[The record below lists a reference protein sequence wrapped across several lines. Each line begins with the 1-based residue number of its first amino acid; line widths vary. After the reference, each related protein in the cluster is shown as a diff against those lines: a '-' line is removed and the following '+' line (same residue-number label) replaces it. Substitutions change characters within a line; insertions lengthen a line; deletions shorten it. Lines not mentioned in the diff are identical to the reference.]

1 MNENTATQPVV
12 ELKDGALM
20 GRIKDA
26 VYLFSGIP
34 YAAPPVGAA
43 RFKAAQPVQPWEGIR
58 DATKFGPAAPQIP
71 SGGMTDRVPVRWDE
85 DCLTLNVATPS
96 ITAEK
101 KAVLVWIHGGAYRS
115 GQGAIPWYNGASF
128 ATLGNIVVV
137 TINYRLGA
145 LGFTDLSSFAEG
157 YETSGVNGLL
167 DQIKAL
173 EWVQNNIGAFGGDPE
188 RVTIAGESAGAF
200 SVTTLLGAP
209 RARGLFHRAIPQSG
223 AAHHTLTQAQGRRVA
238 ELLMQETQSTDV
250 QALIDCPVETLL
262 NAQNTASARYHT
274 ERHSPGVQAFY
285 PVCGNEIIPTTL
297 LEAIDAG
304 VGRDIPVLIGTN
316 QDESSLFMLGSSE
329 DSTAETQSKAYGKS
343 DLHEHY
349 ARVFPSFSPRDIAV
363 RMATDFSFKLPA
375 VRLAELR
382 AETGSETYVYQF
394 NWASRIPGLGATH
407 ALEIP
412 FVFNMLHA
420 PGVTAFIGPGPLP
433 QSLAGHMH
441 DIWINFIN
449 GQAPEW
455 PSYQRADRSVMH
467 FDETSHLEN
476 NDYEDVIGLWA
487 GLR

>member
-1 MNENTATQPVV
+1 MNENTATQPVI

-34 YAAPPVGAA
+34 YAAPPVGSA
-43 RFKAAQPVQPWEGIR
+43 RFKAAQPVQPWDGIR

-71 SGGMTDRVPVRWDE
+71 SGGMTDRVPVRWSE

-96 ITAEK
+96 ITGDK

-115 GQGAIPWYNGASF
+115 GQGAIPWYNGSSF

-200 SVTTLLGAP
+200 SVTTLLGAA

-223 AAHHTLTQAQGRRVA
+223 AAHHTLTQAQGLRVA

-274 ERHSPGVQAFY
+274 EHHSPGVQAFY
-285 PVCGNEIIPTTL
+285 PVSGNEIIPTTL
-297 LEAIDAG
+297 LEAIEAG

-329 DSTAETQSKAYGKS
+329 DSTAETQSKAYGSS

-349 ARVFPSFSPRDIAV
+349 ARLFPSFSPRDIAV

-420 PGVTAFIGPGPLP
+420 PGVTAFIGPGALP
-433 QSLAGHMH
+433 QGLASHMH

-449 GQAPEW
+449 GQAPDW

-467 FDETSHLEN
+467 FDEASHLEN

-487 GLR
+487 DLR

>member
-1 MNENTATQPVV
+1 MTENIETQPVV

-20 GRIKDA
+20 GRIKDS

-34 YAAPPVGAA
+34 YAAPPIGAA
-43 RFKAAQPVQPWEGIR
+43 RFKAAQPVQPWDGIR
-58 DATKFGPAAPQIP
+58 DATKFGPAAPQTP

-96 ITAEK
+96 TTADK

-128 ATLGNIVVV
+128 ATHGNIVVV

-173 EWVQNNIGAFGGDPE
+173 EWVQNNISAFGGDPE

-200 SVTTLLGAP
+200 SVTTLLGAA
-209 RARGLFHRAIPQSG
+209 RAKGLFHRAIPQSG
-223 AAHHTLTQAQGRRVA
+223 AAHHTLTKAQGLRVA
-238 ELLMQETQSTDV
+238 ELLMQETQSSDV
-250 QALIDCPVETLL
+250 HALIDCPVETLL
-262 NAQNTASARYHT
+262 KAQDTASARYHT

-285 PVCGNEIIPTTL
+285 PVCGNEVIPTTL
-297 LEAIDAG
+297 LAAIEAG

-316 QDESSLFMLGSSE
+316 QDESSLFMLGSAG
-329 DSTAETQSKAYGKS
+329 DDTAETQSKAYGKN
-343 DLHEHY
+343 DLHKDY
-349 ARVFPSFSPRDIAV
+349 ARLFPSFSAGDIAI

-382 AETGSETYVYQF
+382 AKTDSETYVYQF

-420 PGVTAFIGPGPLP
+420 PGVTAFIGPGALP
-433 QSLAGHMH
+433 QHLASHMH
-441 DIWINFIN
+441 DIWIRFIN
-449 GQAPEW
+449 GEAPAW
-455 PSYQRADRSVMH
+455 PSYQRAGRAVMH
-467 FDETSHLEN
+467 FDETSRLEP
-476 NDYEDVIGLWA
+476 NDYDDVIGLWA

>member
-34 YAAPPVGAA
+34 YAAPPVGPA

-96 ITAEK
+96 VTGDK

-285 PVCGNEIIPTTL
+285 PVCGNEIIPTRYSRRSKP
-297 LEAIDAG
+297 AWG
-304 VGRDIPVLIGTN
+304 VI
-316 QDESSLFMLGSSE
+316 F
-329 DSTAETQSKAYGKS
+329 
-343 DLHEHY
+343 
-349 ARVFPSFSPRDIAV
+349 
-363 RMATDFSFKLPA
+363 
-375 VRLAELR
+375 
-382 AETGSETYVYQF
+382 
-394 NWASRIPGLGATH
+394 
-407 ALEIP
+407 
-412 FVFNMLHA
+412 
-420 PGVTAFIGPGPLP
+420 
-433 QSLAGHMH
+433 
-441 DIWINFIN
+441 
-449 GQAPEW
+449 
-455 PSYQRADRSVMH
+455 RS
-467 FDETSHLEN
+467 
-476 NDYEDVIGLWA
+476 
-487 GLR
+487 

>member
-1 MNENTATQPVV
+1 M
-12 ELKDGALM
+12 
-20 GRIKDA
+20 
-26 VYLFSGIP
+26 
-34 YAAPPVGAA
+34 
-43 RFKAAQPVQPWEGIR
+43 
-58 DATKFGPAAPQIP
+58 
-71 SGGMTDRVPVRWDE
+71 
-85 DCLTLNVATPS
+85 
-96 ITAEK
+96 
-101 KAVLVWIHGGAYRS
+101 
-115 GQGAIPWYNGASF
+115 
-128 ATLGNIVVV
+128 
-137 TINYRLGA
+137 GA

-297 LEAIDAG
+297 LEAIEAG

-329 DSTAETQSKAYGKS
+329 DSTAETQSKAYGSS

-349 ARVFPSFSPRDIAV
+349 ARLFPSFSPRDIAV

-420 PGVTAFIGPGPLP
+420 PGVTAFIGPGALP
-433 QSLAGHMH
+433 QGLASHMH
-441 DIWINFIN
+441 DIWIHFIN

-467 FDETSHLEN
+467 FDEASHLEN

-487 GLR
+487 DLR

>member
-1 MNENTATQPVV
+1 MTENIETQPVV

-20 GRIKDA
+20 GRIKDS

-34 YAAPPVGAA
+34 YAAPPIGAA
-43 RFKAAQPVQPWEGIR
+43 RFKAAQPVQPWNGIR
-58 DATKFGPAAPQIP
+58 DATKFGPAAPQTP

-96 ITAEK
+96 TTADK

-128 ATLGNIVVV
+128 ATHGNIVVV

-173 EWVQNNIGAFGGDPE
+173 EWVQNNISAFGGDPE

-200 SVTTLLGAP
+200 SVTTLLGAA
-209 RARGLFHRAIPQSG
+209 RAKGLFHRAIPQSG
-223 AAHHTLTQAQGRRVA
+223 AAHHTLTKAQGLRVA
-238 ELLMQETQSTDV
+238 ELLMQETQSSDV
-250 QALIDCPVETLL
+250 HALIDCPVETLL
-262 NAQNTASARYHT
+262 KAQDTASARYHT

-285 PVCGNEIIPTTL
+285 PVCGNEVIPTTL
-297 LEAIDAG
+297 LAAIEAG

-316 QDESSLFMLGSSE
+316 QDESSLFMLGSPG
-329 DSTAETQSKAYGKS
+329 DDTAETQSKAYGNN
-343 DLHEHY
+343 DLHKDY
-349 ARVFPSFSPRDIAV
+349 ARLFPSFSARDIAI

-420 PGVTAFIGPGPLP
+420 PGVTAFIGPGALP
-433 QSLAGHMH
+433 QGLASHMH
-441 DIWINFIN
+441 DIWIHFIN
-449 GQAPEW
+449 GQAPDW

-467 FDETSHLEN
+467 FDEASHLEN

-487 GLR
+487 DLR

>member
-71 SGGMTDRVPVRWDE
+71 SGGMTDRVPVRWSE

-96 ITAEK
+96 ITGDK

-115 GQGAIPWYNGASF
+115 GQGAIPWYNGSSF

-200 SVTTLLGAP
+200 SVTTLLGAA

-223 AAHHTLTQAQGRRVA
+223 AAHHTLTQAQGLRVA

-274 ERHSPGVQAFY
+274 EHHSPGVQSFY
-285 PVCGNEIIPTTL
+285 PVSGNEIIPTTL
-297 LEAIDAG
+297 LEAIEAG

-329 DSTAETQSKAYGKS
+329 DSTAETQSKAYGSS

-349 ARVFPSFSPRDIAV
+349 ARLFPSFSPRDIAV

-407 ALEIP
+407 ALESP

-420 PGVTAFIGPGPLP
+420 PGVTAFIGPGALP
-433 QSLAGHMH
+433 QGLASHMH

-449 GQAPEW
+449 GQAPDW

-467 FDETSHLEN
+467 FDEASHLEN

>member
-238 ELLMQETQSTDV
+238 ELLLQETQSTDV

-297 LEAIDAG
+297 LEAIEAG

-375 VRLAELR
+375 IRLAELR

-441 DIWINFIN
+441 DIWIHFIN
-449 GQAPEW
+449 GQAPKW

>member
-1 MNENTATQPVV
+1 
-12 ELKDGALM
+12 
-20 GRIKDA
+20 
-26 VYLFSGIP
+26 
-34 YAAPPVGAA
+34 
-43 RFKAAQPVQPWEGIR
+43 
-58 DATKFGPAAPQIP
+58 
-71 SGGMTDRVPVRWDE
+71 
-85 DCLTLNVATPS
+85 
-96 ITAEK
+96 
-101 KAVLVWIHGGAYRS
+101 
-115 GQGAIPWYNGASF
+115 
-128 ATLGNIVVV
+128 
-137 TINYRLGA
+137 
-145 LGFTDLSSFAEG
+145 
-157 YETSGVNGLL
+157 
-167 DQIKAL
+167 
-173 EWVQNNIGAFGGDPE
+173 
-188 RVTIAGESAGAF
+188 
-200 SVTTLLGAP
+200 
-209 RARGLFHRAIPQSG
+209 
-223 AAHHTLTQAQGRRVA
+223 QGRRVA

-285 PVCGNEIIPTTL
+285 PVCGNEIIPSTL
-297 LEAIDAG
+297 LAAIEAG

-441 DIWINFIN
+441 DIWIHFIN
-449 GQAPEW
+449 GQAPKW

-467 FDETSHLEN
+467 FDETSHLETS
-476 NDYEDVIGLWA
+476 DYEDVIGLWA

>member
-1 MNENTATQPVV
+1 MDESTATQAVV

-20 GRIKDA
+20 GRFKDG
-26 VYLFSGIP
+26 VYLFAGIP

-43 RFKAAQPVQPWEGIR
+43 RFKAALAVEPWEGIR
-58 DATKFGPAAPQIP
+58 DATKFGPAAPQTP

-85 DCLTLNVATPS
+85 DCLTLNVSTPD
-96 ITAEK
+96 ITADN

-128 ATLGNIVVV
+128 ATQGNIVVV

-145 LGFTDLSSFAEG
+145 LGFTDLSNFAEG

-173 EWVQNNIGAFGGDPE
+173 EWVQDNIRAFGGDPE

-209 RARGLFHRAIPQSG
+209 RAKGLFQRAIPQSG
-223 AAHHTLTQAQGRRVA
+223 AAHHTLTKAQGRRVA

-250 QALIDCPVETLL
+250 QALIDCPIETLL
-262 NAQNTASARYHT
+262 EAQNTASARYHT

-285 PVCGNEIIPTTL
+285 PVCGNEVIPTTL
-297 LEAIDAG
+297 LEAIESG
-304 VGRDIPVLIGTN
+304 VGHDVPVLIGTN
-316 QDESSLFMLGSSE
+316 QDESSLFMLGSS
-329 DSTAETQSKAYGKS
+329 DDGTAETQSQAYGRN
-343 DLHEHY
+343 DLHKDY
-349 ARVFPSFSPRDIAV
+349 ARLLPSFSPRDLAV

-382 AETGSETYVYQF
+382 AETGAETYVYQF

-412 FVFNMLHA
+412 FVFNTLHV
-420 PGVTAFIGPGPLP
+420 PGVTAFIGPGALP
-433 QSLAGHMH
+433 QDLASHMH
-441 DIWINFIN
+441 DVWIRFIN
-449 GQAPEW
+449 GQAPGW
-455 PSYQRADRSVMH
+455 PSYQRPDRAVMH
-467 FDETSHLEN
+467 FDDTSRLEHA
-476 NDYEDVIGLWA
+476 DYEDVIGLWA

>member
-71 SGGMTDRVPVRWDE
+71 SGGMTDRVPVRWSE

-96 ITAEK
+96 ITGDK

-115 GQGAIPWYNGASF
+115 GQGAIPWYNGSSF
-128 ATLGNIVVV
+128 ATLGNILVV

-200 SVTTLLGAP
+200 SVTTLLGAA

-223 AAHHTLTQAQGRRVA
+223 AAHHTLTQAQGLRVA

-274 ERHSPGVQAFY
+274 EHHSPGVQAFY
-285 PVCGNEIIPTTL
+285 PVSGNEIIPTTL
-297 LEAIDAG
+297 LEAIEAG

-329 DSTAETQSKAYGKS
+329 DSTAETQSKAYGSS

-349 ARVFPSFSPRDIAV
+349 ARLFPSFSPRDIAV

-420 PGVTAFIGPGPLP
+420 PGVTAFIGPGALP
-433 QSLAGHMH
+433 QGLASHMH
-441 DIWINFIN
+441 DIWIHFIN
-449 GQAPEW
+449 GQAPDW
-455 PSYQRADRSVMH
+455 PGYQRADRSVMH
-467 FDETSHLEN
+467 FDEASHLEN

-487 GLR
+487 DLR

>member
-34 YAAPPVGAA
+34 YAAPPVGPA
-43 RFKAAQPVQPWEGIR
+43 RFKAAQPVQPWDGIR

-71 SGGMTDRVPVRWDE
+71 SGGMTDRVPVRWNE

-96 ITAEK
+96 ITGDK

-115 GQGAIPWYNGASF
+115 GQGAIPWYNGSSF

-200 SVTTLLGAP
+200 SVTTLLGAA

-223 AAHHTLTQAQGRRVA
+223 AAHHTLTQAQGLRVA

-274 ERHSPGVQAFY
+274 ERHSPGVQAFN

-297 LEAIDAG
+297 LQAIEAG

-420 PGVTAFIGPGPLP
+420 PGVTAFIGPGALP
-433 QSLAGHMH
+433 QGLASHMH
-441 DIWINFIN
+441 DIWIHFIN

-467 FDETSHLEN
+467 FDEASHLEN

-487 GLR
+487 DLR

>member
-34 YAAPPVGAA
+34 YAAPPVGSA
-43 RFKAAQPVQPWEGIR
+43 RFKAAQPVQPWDGIR

-71 SGGMTDRVPVRWDE
+71 SGGMTDRVPVRWSE

-96 ITAEK
+96 ITGDK

-115 GQGAIPWYNGASF
+115 GQGAIPWYNGSSF

-200 SVTTLLGAP
+200 SVTTLLGAA

-223 AAHHTLTQAQGRRVA
+223 AAHHTLTQAQGLRVA

-274 ERHSPGVQAFY
+274 EHHSPGVQAFY
-285 PVCGNEIIPTTL
+285 PVSGNEIIPTTL
-297 LEAIDAG
+297 LEAIEAG

-375 VRLAELR
+375 IRLAELR

-441 DIWINFIN
+441 DIWIHFIN